1 MSNSVRKRK
10 PIEHWKI
17 IAFYLIIYD
26 IVAINFSY
34 FFGLLLRFDLLFQH
48 TRELFKC
55 IPEVCA
61 FLYGIFT
68 DRVLCGTY
76 V

>member
-26 IVAINFSY
+26 IVAINF
-34 FFGLLLRFDLLFQH
+34 R
-48 TRELFKC
+48 
-55 IPEVCA
+55 
-61 FLYGIFT
+61 IFWPLT
-68 DRVLCGTY
+68 EI
-76 V
+76 

>member
-10 PIEHWKI
+10 SIEHWKI

-34 FFGLLLRFDLLFQH
+34 SFWPI
-48 TRELFKC
+48 TE
-55 IPEVCA
+55 I
-61 FLYGIFT
+61 
-68 DRVLCGTY
+68 
-76 V
+76 

>member
-34 FFGLLLRFDLLFQH
+34 FFGLLLRFDLAYSS
-48 TRELFKC
+48 
-55 IPEVCA
+55 IPENY
-61 FLYGIFT
+61 LSHS
-68 DRVLCGTY
+68 
-76 V
+76 